1 MSNNTKE
8 RIFNN
13 ITETVGRTPMVR
25 LLKFEKEINTK
36 CEIIAKFLLL
46 FTASRMSL
54 FSIILVPKLIYLI
67 LRPYNKSLNITI
79 DY

>member
-25 LLKFEKEINTK
+25 LLRLEKEINTK
-36 CEIIAKFLLL
+36 CEIIAKLEFFNIHLHEYQK
-46 FTASRMSL
+46 SRP
-54 FSIILVPKLIYLI
+54 IYRVP
-67 LRPYNKSLNITI
+67 
-79 DY
+79 